1 MILDSNFDKIWNGS
15 ESGLM
20 AYNLAELKKNCLQA
34 LLKVAV
40 LIIVIVNQYKTDFTV
55 LTSVKEQFFRLIE

>member
-1 MILDSNFDKIWNGS
+1 
-15 ESGLM
+15 M